1 MSDKKCYELP
11 LTPQDLVAIYKDK
24 EDNKNFVLWV
34 DYAKSRQKLSAQHL
48 LIYLANTN
56 FKSTFSAIDEDLLV
70 EYIKSDFMVDSPLL
84 ARMIAIIIKFKYQHP
99 LTEPETQLLAYM
111 SADQIEEFLKVHGN
125 LVEELCVATV
135 AAVPFILYKI
145 WEGMSD
151 ETRELEVNLK
161 ETVEKIVITDTPTN
175 CGPNAARL
183 MINAF
188 DAFSLILS
196 QLGYIQTFN
205 KALYNDRPKYFGKD
219 LFYLLNETGIVNNVI
234 SWLPPKFLISIDV
247 SKA

>member
-1 MSDKKCYELP
+1 MSDKKCYALP

-24 EDNKNFVLWV
+24 EEDTDFVLWV
-34 DYAKSRQKLSAQHL
+34 DYGKSREKLSAQHL

-84 ARMIAIIIKFKYQHP
+84 ARMLAIIIKFKYQHAI
-99 LTEPETQLLAYM
+99 TEPEAQLLAYM
-111 SADQIEEFLKVHGN
+111 SEAQIEEFLKVYGD
-125 LVEELCVATV
+125 LIEELCVNT
-135 AAVPFILYKI
+135 AAVVPFIIYKI
-145 WEGMSD
+145 WEGMPE
-151 ETRELEVNLK
+151 ETRKLEVNLK
-161 ETVEKIVITDTPTN
+161 ETVEKIIITDTPTN
-175 CGPNAARL
+175 CGPNSARL
-183 MINAF
+183 VINAF

-196 QLGYIQTFN
+196 QLGFIETFN

-219 LFYLLNETGIVNNVI
+219 LFYLLNETRIVDNII
-234 SWLPPKFLISIDV
+234 SWLPPKFLISINV